1 MALDSLK
8 SSVSEYKDKKI
19 DLTTQRDEL
28 TIEIEKADDLVSG
41 ASRLDESVQ
50 REIKKVRESF
60 DVHEEELLEK
70 SEQLEQER
78 LDIKRQIDSEQQKL
92 STVQKKI
99 DGLSGKKYTGG
110 VDAVSKKC
118 DDLLAELDDMLAEI
132 EADGD
137 GIGGATDTPGK
148 SSNILKI
155 DGDSYRVDDNGKPHM
170 KRGEDKE
177 YHVLP
182 NTKYVVNGYTYQS
195 DDKGRIIHVEGN
207 LVVKDGERASLNA
220 KVADM
225 GDNDQRGH
233 IIADIFGGSNQ
244 NDNLV
249 AQLQPVNQGSYK
261 ILENCLADLS
271 RSQNQVHGN
280 YTIEYGDSSSRPSAI
295 TVNYSINE
303 GVPMS
308 QLDTFS
314 KLGLQDTESF
324 TEFENNLV
332 ALREQGHSVECNY
345 SVVFS
350 NDHDRCW
357 LIVEH
362 MVDGGYPI
370 STQFL

>member
-8 SSVSEYKDKKI
+8 SSVFEYKDKRA
-19 DLTTQRDEL
+19 DLTTQKDDL
-28 TIEIEKADDLVSG
+28 TIEIEKADDLVSS

-50 REIKKVRESF
+50 REIKSVRESF
-60 DVHEEELLEK
+60 DVHDEELLEM

-78 LDIKRQIDSEQQKL
+78 LDIQHQINSELQKL

-99 DGLSGKKYTGG
+99 DGLAGKKYTGG

-132 EADGD
+132 DADGD
-137 GIGGATDTPGK
+137 SVGGVADTLGK
-148 SSNILKI
+148 SSNIIKI

-182 NTKYVVNGYTYQS
+182 NTKYVVNGYTYQT

-261 ILENCLADLS
+261 ILENCLTDLS
-271 RSQNQVHGN
+271 RSQNQVYGN

-295 TVNYSINE
+295 TVNYSIN
-303 GVPMS
+303 GGAPTS

-314 KLGLQDTESF
+314 KLGLQDTADF

-332 ALREQGHSVECNY
+332 ALREQGHDVQCNY

-350 NDHDRCW
+350 NDYDRCW

-362 MVDGGYPI
+362 TVDGGYPI

>member
-8 SSVSEYKDKKI
+8 SSVSEYKDKKVNLI
-19 DLTTQRDEL
+19 KQKDDL

-50 REIKKVRESF
+50 REIKNVRESF
-60 DVHEEELLEK
+60 DVHEEELLEM

-78 LDIKRQIDSEQQKL
+78 LGIQRQINSEQQKL

-132 EADGD
+132 AADGNT
-137 GIGGATDTPGK
+137 IGSVADTPGK
-148 SSNILKI
+148 PSRIIKI

-170 KRGEDKE
+170 KRGKDKE

-195 DDKGRIIHVEGN
+195 DERGRIIHVEGN
-207 LVVKDGERASLNA
+207 LVVKDGERASLNV
-220 KVADM
+220 KVTDM

-261 ILENCLADLS
+261 IFENCLADLL
-271 RSQNQVHGN
+271 RSQNQIYGN

-295 TVNYSINE
+295 TVNYSING
-303 GVPMS
+303 GVPTS

-314 KLGLQDTESF
+314 KLGLQDTVGF

-332 ALREQGHSVECNY
+332 ALREQGHDVQSDY

-350 NDHDRCW
+350 NDYYGCW

-362 MVDGGYPI
+362 TVDGGYPI

>member
-8 SSVSEYKDKKI
+8 SSVNEYKDKKA
-19 DLTTQRDEL
+19 DLTTKKNDF

-50 REIKKVRESF
+50 RAIKNVRESF
-60 DVHEEELLEK
+60 YVHEEELLEM
-70 SEQLEQER
+70 SEQLKQER
-78 LDIKRQIDSEQQKL
+78 LDIQRQINREQQKL
-92 STVQKKI
+92 LMVQKKI
-99 DGLSGKKYTGG
+99 DGLTWKKYTGG
-110 VDAVSKKC
+110 VETVSQKC

-132 EADGD
+132 EVDCDAVG
-137 GIGGATDTPGK
+137 GIADTPGK
-148 SSNILKI
+148 SNHIIKI
-155 DGDSYRVDDNGKPHM
+155 NGDSYRVDDNGKPHL

-182 NTKYVVNGYTYQS
+182 NTKYVINDYMYQS

-249 AQLQPVNQGSYK
+249 AQLKSVNQGSYK
-261 ILENCLADLS
+261 ILENCFAELL
-271 RSQNQVHGN
+271 RTQNQVHGN
-280 YTIEYGDSSSRPSAI
+280 YSIEYGDSSSRPSAI
-295 TVNYSINE
+295 TVNYSIN
-303 GVPMS
+303 GGAPTS

-314 KLGLQDTESF
+314 KLGLQDIASF

-332 ALREQGHSVECNY
+332 ALREQGHNVECNY
-345 SVVFS
+345 SIVFS
-350 NDHDRCW
+350 NNHDRCW

-362 MVDGGYPI
+362 TVDGGYPI

>member
-8 SSVSEYKDKKI
+8 SSVTEYKDKKT
-19 DLTTQRDEL
+19 DLAIQKDDL
-28 TIEIEKADDLVSG
+28 TIEIEKADDLVSS

-50 REIKKVRESF
+50 REIKSVRESF
-60 DVHEEELLEK
+60 DVHEEELLEM

-78 LDIKRQIDSEQQKL
+78 LDIQHQINSEQQKL
-92 STVQKKI
+92 SMVQKKI
-99 DGLSGKKYTGG
+99 DGLAGKKYTGG
-110 VDAVSKKC
+110 VDVVSKKC

-132 EADGD
+132 DADGD
-137 GIGGATDTPGK
+137 SVGGVADTLGK
-148 SSNILKI
+148 SSNIIKI

-182 NTKYVVNGYTYQS
+182 NTKYVVNGYTYQT

-207 LVVKDGERASLNA
+207 LVVKDGERSSLNA
-220 KVADM
+220 KVVDM

-280 YTIEYGDSSSRPSAI
+280 YTIEYSDSSSRPSAI
-295 TVNYSINE
+295 TVNYSIN
-303 GVPMS
+303 GGAPMP
-308 QLDTFS
+308 QIDTFS
-314 KLGLQDTESF
+314 KLGLQDTVGF

-332 ALREQGHSVECNY
+332 ALWEQGHNVECNY

-350 NDHDRCW
+350 NDYDRCW

-362 MVDGGYPI
+362 TIDGGYPI

>member
-8 SSVSEYKDKKI
+8 SSVTEYKDKKV
-19 DLTTQRDEL
+19 DLTTQKDDL

-50 REIKKVRESF
+50 REIKSVRESF
-60 DVHEEELLEK
+60 DVHEEE
-70 SEQLEQER
+70 R
-78 LDIKRQIDSEQQKL
+78 LDIQRQINSEQQKL

-99 DGLSGKKYTGG
+99 EGLSGKKYTGG

-132 EADGD
+132 DADGD
-137 GIGGATDTPGK
+137 SVGGAADTLGK
-148 SSNILKI
+148 SSNIIKI

-170 KRGEDKE
+170 KRGGDKE
-177 YHVLP
+177 YHILP

-207 LVVKDGERASLNA
+207 LVVKDGKRASLNT

-249 AQLQPVNQGSYK
+249 AQLQSVNQGSYK

-295 TVNYSINE
+295 TVNYSIN
-303 GVPMS
+303 GGAPMS

-314 KLGLQDTESF
+314 KLGLQDTAGF
-324 TEFENNLV
+324 TEFENNFV
-332 ALREQGHSVECNY
+332 ALREQGHNVECNY

-362 MVDGGYPI
+362 TVDDGYPI
-370 STQFL
+370 LTQFL

>member
-8 SSVSEYKDKKI
+8 SSVTKYKDKKT
-19 DLTTQRDEL
+19 DLTTQKDEL
-28 TIEIEKADDLVSG
+28 TIEIEKANDLVSV
-41 ASRLDESVQ
+41 ASRLDERVQ
-50 REIKKVRESF
+50 REIKNVRESF
-60 DVHEEELLEK
+60 DVHEEELFEMSK
-70 SEQLEQER
+70 QLEQER
-78 LDIKRQIDSEQQKL
+78 LDIQWQIKSEQQKL

-110 VDAVSKKC
+110 LEAVSQKC
-118 DDLLAELDDMLAEI
+118 DYLLAELDDMLAEI
-132 EADGD
+132 ETDID
-137 GIGGATDTPGK
+137 SVGIVADTPGK
-148 SSNILKI
+148 SSNIIKI

-280 YTIEYGDSSSRPSAI
+280 YTIEYGDRSSRPSAI
-295 TVNYSINE
+295 TVNYSIN
-303 GVPMS
+303 GGAPTS
-308 QLDTFS
+308 QIDTFL
-314 KLGLQDTESF
+314 KLGLQDMAGF

-332 ALREQGHSVECNY
+332 VLREQGYNVECNY

-350 NDHDRCW
+350 NDYDRCW

-362 MVDGGYPI
+362 TVDGNYTI
-370 STQFL
+370 LTQFL